1 MSDTASKERQALN
14 DMLSLPEVR
23 RIEVARL
30 QPGDVLVL
38 ECDAH
43 ITPDMAER
51 LNEYMKEVFPEQKRM
66 GSALAALGHDH
77 ALMAGSHD
85 RVACLGCDIGQFL
98 I

>member
-1 MSDTASKERQALN
+1 MSDTASKERQALT

-51 LNEYMKEVFPEQKRM
+51 LNEYMKEVFPEQKCMVLER
-66 GSALAALGHDH
+66 GLSLKIAVRGVEVEA
-77 ALMAGSHD
+77 
-85 RVACLGCDIGQFL
+85 
-98 I
+98 